1 MRIQGVL
8 RIVLVSAF
16 VFTLERYFVL
26 LMRVLI
32 LST

>member
-16 VFTLERYFVL
+16 IPTMERYFAL